1 MENTI
6 ESSSGSV
13 AVVRVARSRECRIC
27 KSTFALSLG
36 RGRPAVKCVAC
47 RETEKAARASKSK
60 SVVEGSTE
68 VVGE

>member
-6 ESSSGSV
+6 EVVGESV
-13 AVVRVARSRECRIC
+13 AVVKVARSRECRIC

-60 SVVEGSTE
+60 SVAESAVE
-68 VVGE
+68 VVGQ